1 MFESTI
7 TSIETFFKKYL
18 HTESIRSHLLYF
30 FVLLVFVPTAA
41 TSLTSAV
48 LGWQNG
54 RQRAIDQLQLAAKF
68 KTSEIESW
76 THTLTNELYS
86 VLNQGDARE
95 IVLYMLRWSQQ
106 AEEEMS
112 SSEEAADA
120 TELPTGLITELEW
133 RFQRHIEQSQ
143 TFENLFLVT
152 LQGKVIASNLQPKG
166 KIDVNDLYFQKALEG
181 PYVYFAPLDQ
191 TTVRVGIPIFEQG
204 QGPGDPDYTI
214 LGVLVGQASTETL
227 DDIML
232 AQTELGETGETYLV
246 NQDYVPI
253 TPLKFADELDQ
264 SMEKVSSQGS
274 RRAVEDHEDGLGF
287 YRGYQDRPVVGVYRW
302 LPEIEVA
309 LLAEQRQSEAF
320 RAIYQTLGINIG
332 VAILAVVGAVITA
345 TFIAQRIA
353 TPLVNLSE
361 TAIKVADGDLEQR
374 AEVEEGKKEIRTLA
388 RAFNRMTTRLREM
401 LRSEEVR
408 RAELEREIAERE
420 KAEAERERL
429 LAEQA
434 ALQQEVIEAQRE
446 ALRDLSTPIIPIMEI
461 EGTGS
466 ILVMPLIGSID
477 TMRARDIM
485 RSLLAGISKHHAGVV
500 ILDIT
505 GVPVVDSGVADHLN
519 KTIQAARLKG
529 TRTIVT
535 GISDAVAEAIVDLG
549 IDWGEVTTLSNLQA
563 GLRAAL
569 AQMGR
574 HIE

>member
-1 MFESTI
+1 MI
-7 TSIETFFKKYL
+7 ASIESFFNKYIY
-18 HTESIRSHLLYF
+18 TESIRSHLLYF

-95 IVLYMLRWSQQ
+95 IVLYMLRLYQQ
-106 AEEEMS
+106 AEEETS
-112 SSEEAADA
+112 SSEDAADA
-120 TELPTGLITELEW
+120 IELPTGLVTELEW
-133 RFQRHIEQSQ
+133 RFQRHIEQPQ
-143 TFENLFLVT
+143 TLENLFLVT
-152 LQGKVIASNLQPKG
+152 LKGKMIASNLQPKG
-166 KIDVNDLYFQKALEG
+166 KIDVSGLYFQKALEG
-181 PYVYFAPLDQ
+181 PYAYFAPLDQ
-191 TTVRVGIPIFEQG
+191 TTIVVGIPIFEQG

-264 SMEKVSSQGS
+264 STDVEKVTSPGS
-274 RRAVEDHEDGLGF
+274 RRAIEDHEDGSGF
-287 YRGYQDRPVVGVYRW
+287 YRGYQGRPVVGVYRW
-302 LPEIEVA
+302 LPEMEVA
-309 LLAEQRQSEAF
+309 LLAEQSRSEAF
-320 RAIYQTLGINIG
+320 RAIYQTLGINLG

-361 TAIKVADGDLEQR
+361 AATKVADGDLEQR
-374 AEVEEGKKEIRTLA
+374 AEVEGKQEIRMLA

-408 RAELEREIAERE
+408 RVELEREIADRE
-420 KAEAERERL
+420 KAEAEREQL

-485 RSLLAGISKHHAGVV
+485 RSLLAGINKHHAGVV

-549 IDWGEVTTLSNLQA
+549 IDWGEVTTLSNLKA
-563 GLRAAL
+563 GLRVAL

-574 HIE
+574 RIE